1 MAISLGERLA
11 GAGQIQSAFR
21 EEQMRAREARERTQ
35 QLRDAQRMRQARE
48 AAARNLPQFGAG
60 AVVPSMAG
68 LRVSG
73 LPPVAGTQAPAQRQ
87 PAPTQQAVPV
97 TTASAPASAI
107 PPAAAPAVGT
117 RAMELQYRQGLTT
130 QAPPGVSYTQ
140 TQEQQ
145 LAGMRQRRAVINSE
159 LRYIDEQ
166 LRQIPT
172 SGVLGSG
179 DQVLRQTYEAQ
190 KARLMTE
197 RQALVNQ
204 LRDYANLV
212 DRLQVPLEQQEDGSF
227 ALQRGIAV
235 PTQIQPG
242 QAVPTT
248 AAPAAAPA
256 AGVRPDMMRF
266 DGTIKSERGF
276 LGPITNNISGKTMT
290 ELSVGSPGS
299 PEGYYPLLVPT
310 LTQDEI
316 RTLQNLNIGTDPIPP
331 SILRKAKAHAD
342 QRIAQGLSPFYQDG
356 ETAAAPTAPPKQQ
369 KAQEELTQAAQTTPM
384 GEGPGPGKLA
394 DTVAAATS
402 GVMYGRGAEDFDP
415 QAASVA
421 TQQALEL
428 RQTILAQ
435 YNALRQYG
443 FGFRAAELIPQIQAI
458 DLGLYKAQGEQGV
471 YEGITTGNYSKAVT
485 VLSQMQG
492 IPHQVLDRGDGTYDL
507 YVNGRVSETAQT
519 PAALADYFRYQ
530 IDQGYRARKAEI
542 ASAEYQQQ
550 AKINEI
556 VAKSVM
562 DAQGNLQVALLNAEA
577 ELAKE
582 QIKGAQPQLTLDTA
596 NGVVYVRI
604 GDQVSIVNPRGQVME
619 IAGEQVEMPT
629 TTRVPGFGG

>member
-21 EEQMRAREARERTQ
+21 EEQMRVREARERTQ

-68 LRVSG
+68 LSVSG
-73 LPPVAGTQAPAQRQ
+73 LAPVAGTQAPAQRQ
-87 PAPTQQAVPV
+87 AAPTTVAAPV
-97 TTASAPASAI
+97 TTAAPPAAAAPAI

-145 LAGMRQRRAVINSE
+145 LAGMRQRRAAINSE

-248 AAPAAAPA
+248 AAPAAPAAAPA
-256 AGVRPDMMRF
+256 A
-266 DGTIKSERGF
+266 
-276 LGPITNNISGKTMT
+276 
-290 ELSVGSPGS
+290 
-299 PEGYYPLLVPT
+299 
-310 LTQDEI
+310 
-316 RTLQNLNIGTDPIPP
+316 
-331 SILRKAKAHAD
+331 A
-342 QRIAQGLSPFYQDG
+342 
-356 ETAAAPTAPPKQQ
+356 PKQQ
-369 KAQEELTQAAQTTPM
+369 KAQEELTKAAQTTPM
-384 GEGPGPGKLA
+384 GEGPAPGKLA

-542 ASAEYQQQ
+542 AGEEAAQQR
-550 AKINEI
+550 EI
-556 VAKSVM
+556 EQIVVEKVLET
-562 DAQGNLQVALLNAEA
+562 QGTLQEKLLEA
-577 ELAKE
+577 ERALAEKQFDYE
-582 QIKGAQPQLTLDTA
+582 KMQKPIPLSDGS
-596 NGVVYVRI
+596 GR
-604 GDQVSIVNPRGQVME
+604 SIVQVGGRLAYMDPAGSIVEVAGQEVTL
-619 IAGEQVEMPT
+619 PT
-629 TTRVPGFGG
+629 MTPVPGFR

>member
-1 MAISLGERLA
+1 MARGLGERLA

-21 EEQMRAREARERTQ
+21 EEQMRVREARERSQ
-35 QLRDAQRMRQARE
+35 QLRDAQRLRQARE

-68 LRVSG
+68 LSVSG
-73 LPPVAGTQAPAQRQ
+73 LAPVAGTQAPAQRQ
-87 PAPTQQAVPV
+87 PAPTTTAAPPV
-97 TTASAPASAI
+97 TTAAPPTAA
-107 PPAAAPAVGT
+107 PAAAPAMMPAQGT
-117 RAMELQYRQGLTT
+117 RAMELQYRQGLTR
-130 QAPPGVSYTQ
+130 QAPPGVSYTE
-140 TQEQQ
+140 TEEAQ
-145 LAGMRQRRAVINSE
+145 LAGMRQRRAAINSE

-172 SGVLGSG
+172 GRALGTG

-190 KARLMTE
+190 KAQLMRE
-197 RQALVNQ
+197 REALVNQ
-204 LRDYANLV
+204 LRGVTEDTSTRMAV
-212 DRLQVPLEQQEDGSF
+212 APGRSVPVPSTSGL
-227 ALQRGIAV
+227 AV
-235 PTQIQPG
+235 PFQARPG
-242 QAVPTT
+242 QMTT
-248 AAPAAAPA
+248 PELVLREEPAPA
-256 AGVRPDMMRF
+256 
-266 DGTIKSERGF
+266 T
-276 LGPITNNISGKTMT
+276 
-290 ELSVGSPGS
+290 
-299 PEGYYPLLVPT
+299 
-310 LTQDEI
+310 
-316 RTLQNLNIGTDPIPP
+316 
-331 SILRKAKAHAD
+331 
-342 QRIAQGLSPFYQDG
+342 
-356 ETAAAPTAPPKQQ
+356 TAPPKQQ
-369 KAQEELTQAAQTTPM
+369 KAQEELVQAAQSVPM
-384 GEGPGPGKLA
+384 GEGPAPQKLA
-394 DTVAAATS
+394 DTVANATS

-421 TQQALEL
+421 TQQALQL

-435 YNALRQYG
+435 YNALREYG

-556 VAKSVM
+556 ITKAVL
-562 DAQGNLQVALLNAEA
+562 DAQGNMQVALLNAQA

-582 QIKGAQPQLTLDTA
+582 EIKGAKPELTLDTA

-619 IAGEQVEMPT
+619 VAGEQVEMPT

>member
-1 MAISLGERLA
+1 MAIGLGERLA

-21 EEQMRAREARERTQ
+21 EEQMRVREARERTQ

-68 LRVSG
+68 LSVSG
-73 LPPVAGTQAPAQRQ
+73 LAPVAGTQAPAQRQ
-87 PAPTQQAVPV
+87 PAPPAPTPQQVGLAVAPQIPSAGAPDAALAAIDYADTMIVPGQEEPATGGFRTRGSRKFGAPPARTRSVVEQELQQAQSRLA
-97 TTASAPASAI
+97 ASRNVRGPARARILNNAQAEVERLQTELGRMPAQLGAI
-107 PPAAAPAVGT
+107 APAAAP
-117 RAMELQYRQGLTT
+117 
-130 QAPPGVSYTQ
+130 
-140 TQEQQ
+140 
-145 LAGMRQRRAVINSE
+145 
-159 LRYIDEQ
+159 
-166 LRQIPT
+166 
-172 SGVLGSG
+172 
-179 DQVLRQTYEAQ
+179 
-190 KARLMTE
+190 
-197 RQALVNQ
+197 
-204 LRDYANLV
+204 
-212 DRLQVPLEQQEDGSF
+212 
-227 ALQRGIAV
+227 
-235 PTQIQPG
+235 
-242 QAVPTT
+242 

-256 AGVRPDMMRF
+256 TP
-266 DGTIKSERGF
+266 
-276 LGPITNNISGKTMT
+276 
-290 ELSVGSPGS
+290 
-299 PEGYYPLLVPT
+299 
-310 LTQDEI
+310 
-316 RTLQNLNIGTDPIPP
+316 
-331 SILRKAKAHAD
+331 
-342 QRIAQGLSPFYQDG
+342 
-356 ETAAAPTAPPKQQ
+356 AAAPKQQ
-369 KAQEELTQAAQTTPM
+369 KAQEELVQAAQSVPM
-384 GEGPGPGKLA
+384 GEGPAPQKLA

-562 DAQGNLQVALLNAEA
+562 DAQGNLQVALLNAQA
-577 ELAKE
+577 EIAKE
-582 QIKGAQPQLTLDTA
+582 QIKGAKPELTLDTA

-619 IAGEQVEMPT
+619 IAGEEVEMPT

>member
-1 MAISLGERLA
+1 MARGLGERLA

-21 EEQMRAREARERTQ
+21 EEQMRVREARERSQ
-35 QLRDAQRMRQARE
+35 QLRDAQRLRQARE

-68 LRVSG
+68 LSVSG
-73 LPPVAGTQAPAQRQ
+73 LAPVAGTQAPAQRQ
-87 PAPTQQAVPV
+87 PAPTTIAAPV
-97 TTASAPASAI
+97 TTAA
-107 PPAAAPAVGT
+107 PPAAAPAAAAPATRLVGT
-117 RAMELQYRQGLTT
+117 MEPRQEIRPMELQYRQGLITE
-130 QAPPGVSYTQ
+130 PPPYVNYTE

-145 LAGMRQRRAVINSE
+145 LAGMRQRRNTINQE

-172 SGVLGSG
+172 GRALGTG

-190 KARLMTE
+190 KARLMRE
-197 RQALVNQ
+197 REALVNQ
-204 LRDYANLV
+204 LRGVAEDTSTRRFISGAPGLS
-212 DRLQVPLEQQEDGSF
+212 VPVPSTS
-227 ALQRGIAV
+227 ALAV
-235 PTQIQPG
+235 PFQTQPG
-242 QAVPTT
+242 QMTT
-248 AAPAAAPA
+248 PELVFREEPAAAPA
-256 AGVRPDMMRF
+256 
-266 DGTIKSERGF
+266 T
-276 LGPITNNISGKTMT
+276 
-290 ELSVGSPGS
+290 
-299 PEGYYPLLVPT
+299 
-310 LTQDEI
+310 
-316 RTLQNLNIGTDPIPP
+316 
-331 SILRKAKAHAD
+331 
-342 QRIAQGLSPFYQDG
+342 
-356 ETAAAPTAPPKQQ
+356 TAPPKQQ
-369 KAQEELTQAAQTTPM
+369 KAQEELVQAAQSVPM
-384 GEGPGPGKLA
+384 GEGPTPGKLA

-421 TQQALEL
+421 TQQALQL

-435 YNALRQYG
+435 YNALREYG

-471 YEGITTGNYSKAVT
+471 YEGITTGNYSRAVT

-556 VAKSVM
+556 ITKAVL
-562 DAQGNLQVALLNAEA
+562 DAQGNMQVALLNAQA

-582 QIKGAQPQLTLDTA
+582 EIKGAKPELTLDTA

-619 IAGEQVEMPT
+619 FAGEQVEMPT